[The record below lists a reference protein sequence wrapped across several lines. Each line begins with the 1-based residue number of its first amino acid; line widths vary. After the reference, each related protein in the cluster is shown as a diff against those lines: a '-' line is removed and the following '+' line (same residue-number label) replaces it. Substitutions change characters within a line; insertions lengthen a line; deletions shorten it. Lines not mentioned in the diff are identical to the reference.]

1 MYRQLY
7 IIVFKLLSVYTT
19 SLKTISFSEFKR
31 DLEKDLVSETSGQ
44 FKRLLVSCVQA
55 NRAELTPEQ
64 FEQLR
69 SQGVQSVLDMN
80 QVTKDAEELYSA
92 GAK

>member
-1 MYRQLY
+1 MVIDSQL
-7 IIVFKLLSVYTT
+7 VFA
-19 SLKTISFSEFKR
+19 EFKR
-31 DLEKDLVSETSGQ
+31 DLEKDMASETSGQ

-64 FEQLR
+64 FDLLL
-69 SQGVQSVLDMN
+69 SQGVDAVLDRN
-80 QVTKDAEELYSA
+80 QVMKDAEDLYSA